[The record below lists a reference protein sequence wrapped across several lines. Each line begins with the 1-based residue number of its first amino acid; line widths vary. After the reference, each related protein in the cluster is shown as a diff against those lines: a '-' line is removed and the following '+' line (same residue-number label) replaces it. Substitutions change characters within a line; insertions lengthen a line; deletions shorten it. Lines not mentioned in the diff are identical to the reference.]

1 MKTPSEVTHLTAR
14 RRRASLSLSLAS
26 PRGTQ
31 TQTGE
36 AGPLIVFTERLGG
49 GSVLGGLLPGDSG
62 AGATGV
68 CGPEGGSSAQDSRR
82 GEEGGDRRGDRRR
95 ARWGEP

>member
-1 MKTPSEVTHLTAR
+1 M
-14 RRRASLSLSLAS
+14 
-26 PRGTQ
+26 
-31 TQTGE
+31 
-36 AGPLIVFTERLGG
+36 
-49 GSVLGGLLPGDSG
+49 LGGLLPGDSG